1 MSPSMFTRAAF
12 AAGLLVSGAVATY
25 DAAAKTNIAMY
36 WGQGYDQIPLIDVC
50 TDPNVDIVNIG
61 FINSFPTVRGAYPGS
76 NHANACGSDVYYDPV
91 LKQNSTLYSSCPGIE
106 EAINACHRRG
116 KKVMLSIGGG
126 WPTNYYLKNQ
136 DVAEWTAEFLLGAYG
151 KVTPEWKDANKPR
164 PFGSAF
170 VDGFDMDLEAQFYD
184 MPGGDEKFIYAN
196 YEHFGNYVQKHS
208 SMLLSAAPQCIVPDA
223 RISPIMK
230 LLKFDMIFTQFYN
243 TWECSAAKEVD
254 DKKKGKPSTFTF
266 DKWINE
272 IKNTMNPNAKFYI
285 GLPAG
290 PAGLPTH
297 KEHYVS
303 PEDADYLLDFY
314 KKNPNFG
321 GVMLWEATVSVEN
334 PTYGQSFGTWMKKSL
349 DGTFKKDFHPVV
361 SSSTLSSSTAT
372 PTSTK
377 LSSSS
382 TPVSSTMVSSSTPIS
397 SSAMTSSTPVSSSMV
412 SSSTPTLSTM
422 ITSSSASSSSAYAT
436 SSSASSSS
444 SVHVSSSSS
453 VAESSSVASS
463 SSSVQESSSVYSE
476 MPTASES
483 ASSVATVSSTMIEPS
498 SIATISA
505 SASSSESVYVPLPT
519 ETITASSV
527 ESVSSSMVESSS
539 VPEITATISASSVY
553 ETFSTIET
561 VSSTLIEPSSVATI
575 SASETASSSFYVPS
589 PSETSASSEVSSSAS
604 SSSDMYPTS
613 TVSATTPGAS
623 SSSDMYPTDTVSA
636 STPEAASS
644 TPYVPSM
651 EYSMSFSAVYPSEV
665 HSSVV
670 YSSGVYST
678 ASPMYPTDT
687 VSATYPAESSKGS
700 VASSTG
706 HVSTPSVTEKPEYP
720 EYPESSKVPAGSTT
734 SVVTTTYVD
743 VCPTGL
749 TTVTTTYVATV
760 CTKCAKPTGSTDVPE
775 GWTTSVYTAS
785 TVTVTITKPI
795 ATATHVPA
803 YPSSAP
809 SVAYPADYPAKPVSS
824 GKPAYPAVPEAS
836 MPAYPVA
843 PEASKAAEYPAVPE
857 ASMPAYPVA
866 PEASK
871 AAEYPSVPEA
881 SKGAEYPSMPEAS
894 KAAEYPAMPEYPKKP
909 VEQEATSTMYMTLT
923 KVAMSTYTPA
933 PYPTAGGAPY
943 VPAGPAMN
951 GTSMYAPMP
960 TGTGKPAMPSQYMP
974 PAEFE
979 GAASRVGAG
988 FMMLVGVVGAVLLL

>member
-1 MSPSMFTRAAF
+1 MSPSSLTRAAF

-61 FINSFPTVRGAYPGS
+61 FLNRKVINSFPTVRGAYPGS

-126 WPTNYYLKNQ
+126 WPTNYYLKDQ

-151 KVTPEWKDANKPR
+151 KVTPEWKAADKPR
-164 PFGSAF
+164 PFGDAF

-196 YEHFGNYVQKHS
+196 YEFFGNYVKKYS

-230 LLKFDMIFTQFYN
+230 KLKFDMIFTQFYN
-243 TWECSAAKEVD
+243 TWECSAAKEVE
-254 DKKKGKPSTFTF
+254 DKKNGKPSTFTF
-266 DKWINE
+266 DKWTSE
-272 IKNTMNPNAKFYI
+272 IRKSMNPSAKFYI

-303 PEDADYLLDFY
+303 PEDADYLLGFY
-314 KKNPNFG
+314 KTHPNFG

-412 SSSTPTLSTM
+412 SSSTPTPSTM
-422 ITSSSASSSSAYAT
+422 ITSSSASSSSAYVT

-453 VAESSSVASS
+453 VAESSSFVSS
-463 SSSVQESSSVYSE
+463 SSSVTESSSVYSE
-476 MPTASES
+476 MPTTSES

-519 ETITASSV
+519 ETITVSSI

-539 VPEITATISASSVY
+539 VPEITATVSASSVY
-553 ETFSTIET
+553 ETSSTIET

-575 SASETASSSFYVPS
+575 SASETASSSIYLPS
-589 PSETSASSEVSSSAS
+589 PSETSASSGVSSSAS
-604 SSSDMYPTS
+604 SSSDMYPTGS
-613 TVSATTPGAS
+613 
-623 SSSDMYPTDTVSA
+623 VSA

-706 HVSTPSVTEKPEYP
+706 HVSVPSVTKKP

-734 SVVTTTYVD
+734 AVVTTTYVD

-760 CTKCAKPTGSTDVPE
+760 CIKCAKPTGSTDVPE

-824 GKPAYPAVPEAS
+824 GKPAYPAIPEAS

-943 VPAGPAMN
+943 IPAGPAMN
-951 GTSMYAPMP
+951 STSMYAPMP
-960 TGTGKPAMPSQYMP
+960 TGTGKPTMPSSYTP

-979 GAASRVGAG
+979 GAASRVGTG
-988 FMMLVGVVGAVLLL
+988 FMMCVGVVGAVLLL

>member
-1 MSPSMFTRAAF
+1 M
-12 AAGLLVSGAVATY
+12 
-25 DAAAKTNIAMY
+25 
-36 WGQGYDQIPLIDVC
+36 LILSEHTV
-50 TDPNVDIVNIG
+50 
-61 FINSFPTVRGAYPGS
+61 INSFPTVRGAYPGS

-412 SSSTPTLSTM
+412 SSSTPTPSTM

-519 ETITASSV
+519 GTITASSV
-527 ESVSSSMVESSS
+527 ESVSSSMLESSS
-539 VPEITATISASSVY
+539 VPEITATVSASSVY
-553 ETFSTIET
+553 ETSSSVET
-561 VSSTLIEPSSVATI
+561 VSSTIIEPSSVATI
-575 SASETASSSFYVPS
+575 SASETASSSIYVPS

-604 SSSDMYPTS
+604 SSSDMYPTGS
-613 TVSATTPGAS
+613 
-623 SSSDMYPTDTVSA
+623 VSA

-644 TPYVPSM
+644 TPYAPSM
-651 EYSMSFSAVYPSEV
+651 EYSMTFSAVYPSEV

-687 VSATYPAESSKGS
+687 VSATYPAESSKSS

-706 HVSTPSVTEKPEYP
+706 HVSIPSVTEKP
-720 EYPESSKVPAGSTT
+720 EYPESSKVPAGATT
-734 SVVTTTYVD
+734 SVVTSKLATN
-743 VCPTGL
+743 PTKERSSL
-749 TTVTTTYVATV
+749 T
-760 CTKCAKPTGSTDVPE
+760 S
-775 GWTTSVYTAS
+775 
-785 TVTVTITKPI
+785 
-795 ATATHVPA
+795 
-803 YPSSAP
+803 PSYLRRCLP
-809 SVAYPADYPAKPVSS
+809 YWLDHRHHHLRCDRLHQVR
-824 GKPAYPAVPEAS
+824 
-836 MPAYPVA
+836 
-843 PEASKAAEYPAVPE
+843 KAHRLDRR
-857 ASMPAYPVA
+857 
-866 PEASK
+866 
-871 AAEYPSVPEA
+871 
-881 SKGAEYPSMPEAS
+881 
-894 KAAEYPAMPEYPKKP
+894 
-909 VEQEATSTMYMTLT
+909 T
-923 KVAMSTYTPA
+923 
-933 PYPTAGGAPY
+933 
-943 VPAGPAMN
+943 
-951 GTSMYAPMP
+951 
-960 TGTGKPAMPSQYMP
+960 
-974 PAEFE
+974 
-979 GAASRVGAG
+979 
-988 FMMLVGVVGAVLLL
+988 